1 MGLNLAA
8 AVHGSL
14 DYPDKDPASKAFFN
28 QLAASHKLA
37 SGIAYLGENSMFTYN
52 LKYYGYEL
60 CKVADSKFERPKK
73 VKKQPE
79 TAQDQSGKQ
88 DNPAKETK
96 VA

>member
-1 MGLNLAA
+1 
-8 AVHGSL
+8 
-14 DYPDKDPASKAFFN
+14 
-28 QLAASHKLA
+28 
-37 SGIAYLGENSMFTYN
+37 MFTYN